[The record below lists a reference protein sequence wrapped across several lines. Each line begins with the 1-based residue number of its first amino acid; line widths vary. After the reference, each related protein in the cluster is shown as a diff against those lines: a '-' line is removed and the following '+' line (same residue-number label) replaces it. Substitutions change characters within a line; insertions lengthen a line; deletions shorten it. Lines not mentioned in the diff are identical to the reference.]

1 MESVRVRLEFKQR
14 HLLKKSQLK
23 EGLKR
28 SWFLLK
34 PEIETIS
41 DLTTHL
47 LHNFDLLRSCPNGL
61 ILFMD
66 GFVLPPFEST
76 CILKDKDIVC
86 VRRKGDKVFDSIKAG
101 DGVDSIVVVDEDVE
115 EQGVVDGLKLLANE
129 EFDKECDECDDCG
142 HERKVSKKRKASR
155 KLHSPKRKKSKV
167 AATDNCLVVPE
178 DDQTNVHAEDN
189 GNLHHS
195 GVLPK
200 KRVKKDKSSK
210 LPGERDKSSALG
222 SNEKRNDTT
231 KSTPNVKRFCQLQ
244 ENGNESV
251 NVSHG
256 PGETKKLPS
265 RSARRKKAKRQW
277 LREQVKA
284 ESRKQYQ
291 GQIVKKDDEQS
302 PVKDKQKVSEE
313 HEQPD
318 EDSDEEGDVV
328 PIVIRPG
335 HIRFGRPS
343 KDADPS
349 VQQNEMPRENS
360 QWNGI
365 TCKKKGQKW
374 GIEKTASHKWN
385 DRMSWNQESSDMRT
399 SERKT
404 PATNPI
410 DFDKLSPYTSMPKEG
425 DVIAYRLI
433 ELSSS
438 WTPELST
445 FRVGKISRYYPE
457 SKRIFLVTVPEYP
470 IDFEKIAEESEEEY
484 GAQPAASLYG
494 EDGSLKIDYSS
505 LVDVRIVK
513 HGNFNS
519 GKAVMSEVIEVPVD
533 NQTSVSG
540 FGASNNNK
548 ETPAPTRENGEVNVW
563 EEISQALDTKKAQLS
578 QEDGWSREESSLK
591 NGWSYR
597 ALRGS
602 ALGPTMARLRAQN
615 GL

>member
-101 DGVDSIVVVDEDVE
+101 DRVDSIVVVDEDVE

-167 AATDNCLVVPE
+167 AATDKCLVVPE

-195 GVLPK
+195 EALLK

-222 SNEKRNDTT
+222 SNEKSNGTT

-256 PGETKKLPS
+256 PGETKK
-265 RSARRKKAKRQW
+265 
-277 LREQVKA
+277 
-284 ESRKQYQ
+284 QYQ
-291 GQIVKKDDEQS
+291 GQIAKKDEES
-302 PVKDKQKVSEE
+302 PVKDTQKVSEE

-349 VQQNEMPRENS
+349 VQQNEIPREIS

-374 GIEKTASHKWN
+374 GIEKNASHKWN
-385 DRMSWNQESSDMRT
+385 DRMNWNQESSDMRT

-410 DFDKLSPYTSMPKEG
+410 DFDKLLPYTSMPKEG

-470 IDFEKIAEESEEEY
+470 IDSKKIAEESEEEY

-513 HGNFNS
+513 PGNSNS
-519 GKAVMSEVIEVPVD
+519 GKAVVSEVNEVPVD
-533 NQTSVSG
+533 NQTAVSG

>member
-101 DGVDSIVVVDEDVE
+101 DRVDSIVVVDEDVE

-167 AATDNCLVVPE
+167 AATDKCLVVPE

-195 GVLPK
+195 EALLK

-222 SNEKRNDTT
+222 SNEKSNGTT
-231 KSTPNVKRFCQLQ
+231 KSTPNVKSRFCQLQ

-256 PGETKKLPS
+256 PGETKK
-265 RSARRKKAKRQW
+265 
-277 LREQVKA
+277 
-284 ESRKQYQ
+284 QYQ
-291 GQIVKKDDEQS
+291 GQIAKKDEES
-302 PVKDKQKVSEE
+302 PVKDTQKVSEE

-349 VQQNEMPRENS
+349 VQQNEIPREIS

-374 GIEKTASHKWN
+374 GIEKNASHKWN
-385 DRMSWNQESSDMRT
+385 DRMNWNQESSDMRT

-410 DFDKLSPYTSMPKEG
+410 DFDKLLPYTSMPKEG

-470 IDFEKIAEESEEEY
+470 IDSKKIAEESEEEY

-513 HGNFNS
+513 PGNSNS
-519 GKAVMSEVIEVPVD
+519 GKAVVSEVNEVPVD
-533 NQTSVSG
+533 NQTAVSG

>member
-101 DGVDSIVVVDEDVE
+101 DRVDSIVVVDEDVE

-167 AATDNCLVVPE
+167 AATDKCLVVPE

-195 GVLPK
+195 EALLK

-222 SNEKRNDTT
+222 SNEKSNGTT

-256 PGETKKLPS
+256 PGETKK
-265 RSARRKKAKRQW
+265 
-277 LREQVKA
+277 
-284 ESRKQYQ
+284 QYL
-291 GQIVKKDDEQS
+291 GQIAKKDEES
-302 PVKDKQKVSEE
+302 PVKDTQKVSEE
-313 HEQPD
+313 QKQPD

-349 VQQNEMPRENS
+349 VQQNEIPRESS

-374 GIEKTASHKWN
+374 GIEKNASHKWN

-410 DFDKLSPYTSMPKEG
+410 DFDKLLPYTSMPKEG

-470 IDFEKIAEESEEEY
+470 IDSKKIAEESEEEY

-513 HGNFNS
+513 PGNFNS
-519 GKAVMSEVIEVPVD
+519 GKAVVSEVNEVPVD
-533 NQTSVSG
+533 NQTAVSG

>member
-76 CILKDKDIVC
+76 CILKDKDI
-86 VRRKGDKVFDSIKAG
+86 AG

-115 EQGVVDGLKLLANE
+115 KQGVVDGLKLLANE

-200 KRVKKDKSSK
+200 KRVKKVKSSK
-210 LPGERDKSSALG
+210 IPGERDKSSALG
-222 SNEKRNDTT
+222 SNEKSNDTT

-277 LREQVKA
+277 LREQ
-284 ESRKQYQ
+284 QYQ

-302 PVKDKQKVSEE
+302 PVKDKQK
-313 HEQPD
+313 
-318 EDSDEEGDVV
+318 
-328 PIVIRPG
+328 
-335 HIRFGRPS
+335 
-343 KDADPS
+343 
-349 VQQNEMPRENS
+349 ENS

-374 GIEKTASHKWN
+374 GIEKNASHKWN

-404 PATNPI
+404 PAINPI

-457 SKRIFLVTVPEYP
+457 SKRIFLVTVREYP

-519 GKAVMSEVIEVPVD
+519 GKAVASEVNEVSVD
-533 NQTSVSG
+533 NQTAVSG
-540 FGASNNNK
+540 FGASNNNR
-548 ETPAPTRENGEVNVW
+548 ETPAPTKENGEVNVW

>member
-167 AATDNCLVVPE
+167 AATDNCLAVPE

-256 PGETKKLPS
+256 PGETK
-265 RSARRKKAKRQW
+265 
-277 LREQVKA
+277 
-284 ESRKQYQ
+284 KQYQ

-519 GKAVMSEVIEVPVD
+519 GKAVMSEVNEVPVD

>member
-101 DGVDSIVVVDEDVE
+101 DRVDSIVVVDEDVE
-115 EQGVVDGLKLLANE
+115 EQGVVDGLKLLAND

-167 AATDNCLVVPE
+167 AATDKCLVVPE

-195 GVLPK
+195 EALLK

-222 SNEKRNDTT
+222 SNEKSNGTT

-256 PGETKKLPS
+256 PGETKK
-265 RSARRKKAKRQW
+265 
-277 LREQVKA
+277 
-284 ESRKQYQ
+284 QYQ
-291 GQIVKKDDEQS
+291 GQIAKKDEES
-302 PVKDKQKVSEE
+302 PVKDTQKVSEE
-313 HEQPD
+313 QKQPD

-349 VQQNEMPRENS
+349 VQQNEIPRESS

-374 GIEKTASHKWN
+374 GIEKNASHKWN

-410 DFDKLSPYTSMPKEG
+410 DFDKLLPYTSMPKEG

-470 IDFEKIAEESEEEY
+470 IDSKKIAEESEEEY

-513 HGNFNS
+513 PGNFNS
-519 GKAVMSEVIEVPVD
+519 GKAVVSEVNEVPVD
-533 NQTSVSG
+533 NQTAVSG

>member
-101 DGVDSIVVVDEDVE
+101 DRVDSIVVVDEDVE
-115 EQGVVDGLKLLANE
+115 EQGVVDGLKLLAND

-167 AATDNCLVVPE
+167 AATDKCLVVPE

-195 GVLPK
+195 EALLK

-222 SNEKRNDTT
+222 SNEKSNGTT

-256 PGETKKLPS
+256 PGETKK
-265 RSARRKKAKRQW
+265 
-277 LREQVKA
+277 
-284 ESRKQYQ
+284 QYL
-291 GQIVKKDDEQS
+291 GQIAKKDEES
-302 PVKDKQKVSEE
+302 PVKDTQKVSEE
-313 HEQPD
+313 QKQPD

-349 VQQNEMPRENS
+349 VQQNEIPRESS

-374 GIEKTASHKWN
+374 GIEKNASHKWN

-410 DFDKLSPYTSMPKEG
+410 DFDKLLPYTSMPKEG

-470 IDFEKIAEESEEEY
+470 IDSKKIAEESEEEY

-513 HGNFNS
+513 PGNFNS
-519 GKAVMSEVIEVPVD
+519 GKAVVSEVNEVPVD
-533 NQTSVSG
+533 NQTAVSG